1 MIALPRAFSARDSEK
16 GKPRR
21 RAVLM
26 QTAAEVAEGVSLVHA
41 ADCRPVY
48 KALFC
53 TFRIGTCQLML
64 LCPRVVT
71 AG

>member
-1 MIALPRAFSARDSEK
+1 
-16 GKPRR
+16 
-21 RAVLM
+21 M
-26 QTAAEVAEGVSLVHA
+26 QTAIEVAEVASLMHA
-41 ADCRPVY
+41 ADCKPVY
-48 KALFC
+48 KAWFC